1 MINQSIKEMNA
12 SKHIMQKLDEVFA
25 PMDLIVVEAAKK
37 WGVERFEAVKEFIRS
52 KEYKEITNT
61 TEKYDKLHAIA
72 GGKTW
77 YNVFNGRNKMLIE
90 EFMVKNCEMVVKK
103 RNASIAKKLE
113 KAGVSEVLGESLYD
127 TKDGFN
133 GFFKVVTDKGIK
145 NVNVETIMA
154 GGYNIQ
160 CLHLRVLVKLK

>member
-1 MINQSIKEMNA
+1 ME
-12 SKHIMQKLDEVFA
+12 KLDEVFA
-25 PMDLIVVEAAKK
+25 PMDAIVVEAAKK
-37 WGVERFEAVKEFIRS
+37 WGVERFEAVKAFICT
-52 KEYKEITNT
+52 KEYKQITNT
-61 TEKYDKLHAIA
+61 TAKYDKLHEIA

-77 YNVFNGRNKMLIE
+77 YNIFNGRNKILIE

-103 RNASIAKKLE
+103 RNVSIAKKLE
-113 KAGVSEVLGESLYD
+113 KAGVAEVLGETLYD

-160 CLHLRVLVKLK
+160 CLHLRVLVKVK

>member
-1 MINQSIKEMNA
+1 MNA
-12 SKHIMQKLDEVFA
+12 TKQIMQKLDEVFA
-25 PMDLIVVEAAKK
+25 PMDAKVLEASKK
-37 WGVERFEAVKEFIRS
+37 WGVERYEAVKEFICS

-61 TEKYDKLHAIA
+61 TKKYDKLYEIA

-77 YNVFNGRNKMLIE
+77 YNVFNGRNKKLIE
-90 EFMVKNCEMVVKK
+90 EFMVKNCEMTVKK
-103 RNASIAKKLE
+103 RNASIAKKLD
-113 KAGVSEVLGESLYD
+113 KAGVSEVLGETLYD

-145 NVNVETIMA
+145 NVSVDTILA

-160 CLHLRVLVKLK
+160 CLHLRVLVKVV